1 MNHAETIENDKGDIK
16 LVRLSYIDH
25 KSEAYIEFNKT
36 MQHDYLDQ
44 YYHNYS
50 DQYLIW
56 DNADFIFGKFYKF
69 LKRWKNRK
77 LKEKDEEKFK
87 DIWAILTD
95 DVVRELIEML
105 EFALEKEWYE
115 FKE

>member
-25 KSEAYIEFNKT
+25 NSEAFIEFNNHPDNTKK
-36 MQHDYLDQ
+36 YVV
-44 YYHNYS
+44 
-50 DQYLIW
+50 W
-56 DNADFIFGKFYKF
+56 DNANFIFTKFYKF
-69 LKRWKNRK
+69 LKRWKNRRMK
-77 LKEKDEEKFK
+77 KNDEEKFK
-87 DIWAILTD
+87 DIWPILTD

>member
-16 LVRLSYIDH
+16 LVRLIYSDH
-25 KSEAYIEFNKT
+25 NSEAYIEFNKIT
-36 MQHDYLDQ
+36 HID
-44 YYHNYS
+44 NPN
-50 DQYLIW
+50 QYLSW

-69 LKRWKNRK
+69 LKRWDNKR
-77 LKEKDEEKFK
+77 LKKKDEKRFK
-87 DIWAILTD
+87 DVWLILDD
-95 DVVRELIEML
+95 DVVYELIEMI

>member
-1 MNHAETIENDKGDIK
+1 MNHAETIETDKGDIK
-16 LVRLSYIDH
+16 LVRLNSIDH
-25 KSEAYIEFNKT
+25 KSEAYIEFNNIK
-36 MQHDYLDQ
+36 LKSLNQ
-44 YYHNYS
+44 YIS
-50 DQYLIW
+50 W
-56 DNADFIFGKFYKF
+56 DNADFIFTKFYKF

-87 DIWAILTD
+87 DIWPILTD

>member
-25 KSEAYIEFNKT
+25 KSEAFIEFNNHPDNEKK
-36 MQHDYLDQ
+36 Y
-44 YYHNYS
+44 
-50 DQYLIW
+50 IVW
-56 DNADFIFGKFYKF
+56 DNADFIFTKFYKF
-69 LKRWKNRK
+69 LKRWKNRRMK
-77 LKEKDEEKFK
+77 KKDEEKFK
-87 DIWAILTD
+87 DIWPILTD

>member
-1 MNHAETIENDKGDIK
+1 MNYSETIENDNGDIK

-25 KSEAYIEFNKT
+25 KSEVYIEFNNIKLKSLN
-36 MQHDYLDQ
+36 QLNQ
-44 YYHNYS
+44 YIS
-50 DQYLIW
+50 W
-56 DNADFIFGKFYKF
+56 DNADFIFTKFYKF

-87 DIWAILTD
+87 DIWPILTD
-95 DVVRELIEML
+95 DVVIELIEML
-105 EFALEKEWYE
+105 EFGLEKEWYE

>member
-25 KSEAYIEFNKT
+25 KSEAYIEFNKI
-36 MQHDYLDQ
+36 MH
-44 YYHNYS
+44 HNYP
-50 DQYLIW
+50 DQYLSW

-69 LKRWKNRK
+69 LKRWKNGRMK
-77 LKEKDEEKFK
+77 KKDEEKFK
-87 DIWAILTD
+87 DIWPILTD
-95 DVVRELIEML
+95 DVVRELTEML